1 MHLVKNRNKELNP
14 NKSKRIKH
22 SINPKMKNSILI
34 TLTALILTACGG
46 GELSDL
52 ETLVAQKDSL
62 NEVKVGLSEAIIA
75 LELQIKDLDT
85 TKKKALVSVENAQI
99 ENFKHFFQVYG
110 TVQSDQNVQVYSE
123 LSGKIKDFKV
133 EEGDRVS
140 KGQVMVVVDV
150 SVLQNQE
157 RELNTRLELAETTF
171 QKQKRLWDQNI
182 GSEMQYL
189 QAKSNRDGIKS
200 SLKTL
205 QSQIAMGNIKAAFSG
220 IVDETFIKEGEMAMP
235 GMPLL
240 RLVNLNE
247 VFIKADVS
255 ENYLGRVKEGD
266 KVVVSLPS
274 VGVNLSSTIERTGQF
289 INEAN
294 RTFKIKTTI
303 KNTDQVLKPNMV
315 ALLEIE
321 DFSADSSVVIPTSL
335 LLQGAG
341 GVQYVYVVGNSS
353 IVKKTPV
360 TVGMTYKDKALIT
373 EGLIGNEV
381 IVDKGARSIR
391 DGEQVNIKN

>member
-1 MHLVKNRNKELNP
+1 
-14 NKSKRIKH
+14 
-22 SINPKMKNSILI
+22 MKNSILI

-123 LSGKIKDFKV
+123 LSGKIMDFKV

>member
-1 MHLVKNRNKELNP
+1 
-14 NKSKRIKH
+14 
-22 SINPKMKNSILI
+22 MKNSILI
-34 TLTALILTACGG
+34 TLTALIIAACGG
-46 GELSDL
+46 GELSNL

-62 NEVKVGLSEAIIA
+62 SEVKAGISEAIMA
-75 LELQIKDLDT
+75 LELEIKELDT
-85 TKKKALVSVENAQI
+85 TKKKALVSVENARI
-99 ENFKHFFQVYG
+99 DNFKHFFQVYG

-123 LSGKIKDFKV
+123 LSGKIMEFKV
-133 EEGDRVS
+133 KEGDRVS
-140 KGQVMVVVDV
+140 KGQLLVVVDV
-150 SVLQNQE
+150 SVLKNQE
-157 RELNTRLELAETTF
+157 RELKTRLELAETTF
-171 QKQKRLWDQNI
+171 QKQKKLWDQNI
-182 GSEMQYL
+182 GSEMQFL
-189 QAKSNRDGIKS
+189 QAKSNRDGLER

-205 QSQIAMGNIKAAFSG
+205 QSQIAMGNVKASFSG
-220 IVDETFIKEGEMAMP
+220 IIDETFLKEGEMAMP

-266 KVVVSLPS
+266 QVVVSLPS
-274 VGVNLSSTIERTGQF
+274 VGVSLKSTIERTGQF

-294 RTFKIKTTI
+294 RTFKIKTTV
-303 KNTDQVLKPNMV
+303 KNKDHVLKPNMV

-321 DFSADSSVVIPTSL
+321 DFSADSAVVIPSSL

-353 IVKKTPV
+353 TVKKTPV
-360 TVGMTYKDKALIT
+360 TVAMTYKGNALIS
-373 EGLIGNEV
+373 EGLVGNEV

-391 DGEQVNIKN
+391 DGEQVKIKN